1 MSRKKNEIKKRVKI
15 ALDAVK
21 AAHGTRG
28 DELGATRFVAH
39 HLEELPGDYWEE
51 HCKTA
56 TPTPSQVLDILE
68 LRSEFD
74 DDDDDFSNFD
84 FTLPGDV
91 TDYVLCVTINDDG
104 EVEDISMES

>member
-1 MSRKKNEIKKRVKI
+1 MSRKKTEIKKRTQT
-15 ALDAVK
+15 ALDAIK
-21 AAHGTRG
+21 AAYGTRG
-28 DELGATRFVAH
+28 DAQGATLFVSH
-39 HLEELPGDYWEE
+39 HLDEIPGDYWEE

-56 TPTPSQVLDILE
+56 TPTPAQILDLLE

-84 FTLPGDV
+84 FTLPGEV
-91 TDYVLCVTINDDG
+91 TDYVLCVTINEDG

>member
-1 MSRKKNEIKKRVKI
+1 MSRKQTLIKKRTQT
-15 ALDAVK
+15 ALEAIK
-21 AAHGTRG
+21 AAYGTRG
-28 DELGATRFVAH
+28 DALGATRFVSH
-39 HLEELPGDYWEE
+39 HLEELPGEYWEE

-56 TPTPSQVLDILE
+56 SPTPAQVLDLLE

-84 FTLPGDV
+84 FTLPGEV